1 MRASRSLLTIL
12 CASVP
17 AVAYA
22 ADTNYPPTEPAG
34 VSESGITGNTAAEG
48 TASRIGT
55 QETREKYPRGITAEN
70 QSSDPK
76 AIEITRSIRRKIVER
91 NDLSTSAKNVK
102 IITDDQGVV
111 TLRGPVRDP
120 KERQE
125 IEQIAKTLAASGRV
139 NNQMVVA
146 HSGEGSTGEKSHG

>member
-1 MRASRSLLTIL
+1 MRASRPLLTIL
-12 CASVP
+12 CASIP
-17 AVAYA
+17 AVTYA
-22 ADTNYPPTEPAG
+22 AETNYPPTGPSD
-34 VSESGITGNTAAEG
+34 VSGSSITGNTAPEG
-48 TASRIGT
+48 NGGRIGT
-55 QETREKYPRGITAEN
+55 HETREDLPRGITAEN

-91 NDLSTSAKNVK
+91 KDLSTSAKNVK

-125 IEQIAKTLAASGRV
+125 IEQIAKTLAASGKV
-139 NNQMVVA
+139 NNQIVVA
-146 HSGEGSTGEKSHG
+146 HSGEGSTGEESHG